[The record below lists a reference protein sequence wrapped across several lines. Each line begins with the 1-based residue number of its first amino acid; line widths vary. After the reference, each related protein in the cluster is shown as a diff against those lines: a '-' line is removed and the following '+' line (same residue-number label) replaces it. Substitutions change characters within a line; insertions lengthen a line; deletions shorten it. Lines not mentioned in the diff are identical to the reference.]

1 MWGNEFLRFFSF
13 VIPTIIFN
21 RFGWSGDLFWKK
33 KTVLRGHSLT
43 TFTIF
48 SSFLANYLCTP
59 VDIYTNLYIM
69 TIPKYL
75 WIIWYCHY
83 VIRGTSINDVPHFL
97 AIFDLPTYLPTLSYS
112 IMSHFGGYL
121 GPTLIWDVI
130 NGHSLTQIS
139 FLVHTK
145 FS

>member
-1 MWGNEFLRFFSF
+1 MRKRVLAFFF
-13 VIPTIIFN
+13 ICYTYYNFN
-21 RFGWSGDLFWKK
+21 GFCWSGDLFKK
-33 KTVLRGHSLT
+33 MKTVLRGHSLT

-121 GPTLIWDVI
+121 GPPYLP
-130 NGHSLTQIS
+130 
-139 FLVHTK
+139 
-145 FS
+145 